1 MRSHSLKGIKNSGR
15 PVVFVWNTY
24 LFLKYCFFYQKL
36 SDLVSI
42 SVGKKKILIESKG
55 EDKLIAHYRWLCLLS
70 RWYRFH
76 IGLKSGSIWFS
87 GLKINTVETVGSKLQ
102 KITIASATGLII
114 FLAISIFLD
123 QARSTDLFFLYSSI
137 SIFLDQAC
145 SNDLFFSN
153 CFFYR
158 ISSFYRSTQK
168 LKIFF

>member
-55 EDKLIAHYRWLCLLS
+55 EDKLIAHYCWLCLLS

-123 QARSTDLFFLYSSI
+123 QACSTDLFFYIPQLVYS
-137 SIFLDQAC
+137 LTRPAQTT
-145 SNDLFFSN
+145 FF
-153 CFFYR
+153 FQ
-158 ISSFYRSTQK
+158 I
-168 LKIFF
+168 IFFTEFLLFTGLLKN